1 MRNKDQVFYIN
12 REYPKHQAVEMFV
25 HYPSGHKKH
34 LYNLQKLE
42 WLQKVWLTETLHK
55 YPGFWG

>member
-42 WLQKVWLTETLHK
+42 
-55 YPGFWG
+55 